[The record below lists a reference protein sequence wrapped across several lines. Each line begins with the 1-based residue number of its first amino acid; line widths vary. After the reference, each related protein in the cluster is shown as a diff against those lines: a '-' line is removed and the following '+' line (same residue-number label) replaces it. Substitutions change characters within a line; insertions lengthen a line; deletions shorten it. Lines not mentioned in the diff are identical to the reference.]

1 MKKVVV
7 KKISS
12 STYIKFSA
20 LFGASTGVLLAV
32 MAFLMIPV
40 ILMDTPKE
48 ELLTTL
54 PPLSIFLF
62 APIMGAL
69 AFGIYGVITY
79 PFYLLICKIFKKFTL
94 EIEFQPVETPPQP
107 MDMTNIQYTPTE
119 NNNDT
124 NQGVK

>member
-20 LFGASTGVLLAV
+20 WFGASTGVLLAV
-32 MAFLMIPV
+32 MAFLMIPM

-69 AFGIYGVITY
+69 VFGIYGVITY
-79 PFYLLICKIFKKFTL
+79 PFYLLLCRILKKMTL
-94 EIEFQPVETPPQP
+94 EIEFQPIETPPQP

-124 NQGVK
+124 NQGVE